1 MDTMDRSPVTNQR
14 VGEDL
19 GVSHS
24 MISRIR
30 SGDRQP
36 SMGLAAEISIQFDWT
51 LDDQAKAMR
60 AGNYAA
66 LFEQRLATRY
76 AVQ

>member
-1 MDTMDRSPVTNQR
+1 MDRSPVTNQR

-30 SGDRQP
+30 SGDRLP
-36 SMGLAAEISIQFDWT
+36 SLALVRRISVAFGWPI
-51 LDDQAKAMR
+51 DDQISSLDPKVYAEAFEAM
-60 AGNYAA
+60 
-66 LFEQRLATRY
+66 LLKRY
-76 AVQ
+76 DG

>member
-30 SGDRQP
+30 SGDREP
-36 SMGLAAEISIQFDWT
+36 SIHLMMRIRDVLDWDIT
-51 LDDQAKAMR
+51 SQATAI
-60 AGNYAA
+60 GEGDYGVH
-66 LFEQRLATRY
+66 FEAILIKHY
-76 AVQ
+76 HG